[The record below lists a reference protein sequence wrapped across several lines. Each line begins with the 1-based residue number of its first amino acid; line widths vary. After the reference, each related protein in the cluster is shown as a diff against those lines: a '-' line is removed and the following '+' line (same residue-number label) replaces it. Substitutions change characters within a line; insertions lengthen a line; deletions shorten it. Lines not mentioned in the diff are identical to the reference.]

1 MKRAAWI
8 LGLVAVGM
16 FSPQLSAQQ
25 AAQSMKPSEPK
36 VNVQLLPLQDQEA
49 FGSVDILGKR

>member
-1 MKRAAWI
+1 
-8 LGLVAVGM
+8 M